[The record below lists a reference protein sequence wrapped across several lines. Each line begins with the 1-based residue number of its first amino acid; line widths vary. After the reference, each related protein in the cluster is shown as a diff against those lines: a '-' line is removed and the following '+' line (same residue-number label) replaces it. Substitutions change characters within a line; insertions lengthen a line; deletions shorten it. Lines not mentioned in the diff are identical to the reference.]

1 MFYYDKAFSRNIG
14 WISAQ
19 EQATL
24 KSKRVAIA
32 GAGGVGGEYV
42 VTLARL
48 GIENFQLADFDD
60 FEIHNFNRQAGAFMS
75 TLGRAKCEVMH
86 DVLKDINPN
95 AKATIFAE
103 GVFAHNVDQFLHG
116 ADIYVDSLDF
126 FALDARK
133 VVFQKC
139 LEKNIPVVTA
149 APLGMGCAILC
160 FMPGGMSYEQYFRF
174 EECKSADEQYIKFLI
189 GLSPSM
195 LQRDYLVD
203 PSKADFKAKTAP
215 SMPMAV
221 KMCAGIAGSYV
232 LKILLKRGEVLQA
245 PWGMHFDAYKN
256 KFKKTWRPWGNANPI
271 QRIMFKIAKKIV
283 LK

>member
-1 MFYYDKAFSRNIG
+1 MFDYDKAFSRNIG

-139 LEKNIPVVTA
+139 LEKNIHVLTA

-221 KMCAGIAGSYV
+221 KM
-232 LKILLKRGEVLQA
+232 
-245 PWGMHFDAYKN
+245 
-256 KFKKTWRPWGNANPI
+256 
-271 QRIMFKIAKKIV
+271 
-283 LK
+283 